1 MYKCNAILLGILS
14 VGTAWADDFDKLVT
28 AEMRRQHIPGLSIA
42 VVKDGK
48 IIREQGFGLANV
60 EHQVRVTPAT
70 IFQSGSIG
78 KQFTSALVMLLVED
92 GKLKLDEPV
101 AAYLQGIPPSWSTI
115 TVRHLLTHTSGLA
128 AFNDTLDYR
137 KDYTDA
143 ELLAAIT
150 KVPMIGVP
158 GEQSAYSNLAYQV
171 LGILCTRVGGTFYGD
186 QLRERIFKP
195 SGMHTRIISERD
207 IVPHRSAGYDRYDGV
222 LTNQSWVSPSINTT
236 ADGSLYL
243 TARDLA
249 HWSMA
254 LGGDKVLSA
263 TIKNAS
269 WTPAK
274 LNNGTVTGYGFG
286 WEVAP
291 VNDHHRVQHSGAWQG
306 FSSHITRFADDKLAV
321 IVLANRSGA
330 KPRLIADKI
339 AAYYIP
345 ALTSLIPVAPNRKAI
360 ASVPMFIR
368 GSMNNWGLVSRLRK
382 TTDGIYE
389 ADIDLDAGQHIFKLA
404 SEDWNII
411 DFGSQ
416 IDEPIV
422 TLGKAKAVDFKGG
435 NFKLDVKENGRYV
448 VRFDARQIT
457 QPSVTIVRQ

>member
-1 MYKCNAILLGILS
+1 MYARSALLLGIFS
-14 VGTAWADDFDKLVT
+14 IGAARADDFDKLVT
-28 AEMRRQHIPGLSIA
+28 AEMRRQHIPGVSIA
-42 VVKDGK
+42 VVRDGK

-101 AAYLQGIPPSWSTI
+101 AAYLQGIPSSWSTI
-115 TVRHLLTHTSGLA
+115 TVRHLLTHTAGLA
-128 AFNDTLDYR
+128 AFDGKLDRR

-150 KVPMIGVP
+150 KVPLIGIP

-195 SGMHTRIISERD
+195 SGMHSRIISERD
-207 IVPHRSAGYDRYDGV
+207 IVPHRSAGYDRNDGV
-222 LTNQSWVSPSINTT
+222 LTNQSWVAPSINTT

-249 HWSMA
+249 HWSIA
-254 LGGDKVLSA
+254 LDGDKVLSA
-263 TIKNAS
+263 TTKNAS
-269 WTPAK
+269 WTQAK
-274 LNNGTVTGYGFG
+274 LNNGSITGYGFG

-291 VNDHHRVQHSGAWQG
+291 VRGHHRVQHSGAWQG
-306 FSSHITRFADDKLAV
+306 FTSHITRFADDKLAV

-330 KPRLIADKI
+330 NPRLIADKI

-345 ALTSLIPVAPNRKAI
+345 ALASLVPVAPNGRVI
-360 ASVPMFIR
+360 AAVPMYIR
-368 GSMNNWGLVSRLRK
+368 GSMNNWDLVDRMRK
-382 TTDGIYE
+382 IKDGIYE
-389 ADIDLDAGQHIFKLA
+389 ADMDLDAGEKMFKVA
-404 SEDWNII
+404 SEDWNTI

-416 IDEPIV
+416 IDEPILA
-422 TLGKAKAVDFKGG
+422 LGKPKAVEFKGG
-435 NFKLDVKENGRYV
+435 NFKLDVKENGHYV
-448 VRFDARQIT
+448 FRFDVRKIT